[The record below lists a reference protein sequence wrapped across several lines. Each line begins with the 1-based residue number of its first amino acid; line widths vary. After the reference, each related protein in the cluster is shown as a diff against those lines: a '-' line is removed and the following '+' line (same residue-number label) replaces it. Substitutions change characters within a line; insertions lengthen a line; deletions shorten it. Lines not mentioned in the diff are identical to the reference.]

1 MPEQTP
7 TVGAEHKRAVIF
19 SVDAAGYR
27 RLMGDDEEALI
38 RTERYVEHPL

>member
-7 TVGAEHKRAVIF
+7 TVGMERKRAAIL
-19 SVDAAGYR
+19 SVDTAGYR

>member
-1 MPEQTP
+1 MLEQTP
-7 TVGAEHKRAVIF
+7 TAGVEHKRAVIL
-19 SVDAAGYR
+19 SVDTAGYR